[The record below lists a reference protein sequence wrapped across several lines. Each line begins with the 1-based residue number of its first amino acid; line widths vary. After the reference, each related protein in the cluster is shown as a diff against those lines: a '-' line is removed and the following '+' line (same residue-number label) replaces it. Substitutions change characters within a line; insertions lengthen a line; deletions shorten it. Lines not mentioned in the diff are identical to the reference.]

1 MKNFLV
7 RLLAG
12 VAIPAA
18 ITSSLFSSNALSQKI
33 SPAKALERPYVIE
46 IIKPD
51 GTKDT
56 EVNGISKETDPFLIS
71 ETVVAKPFKED
82 KFTAFPSPQMG
93 IGGKITLYR
102 APDYKVK
109 DGKKDLVFRSWS
121 NTVGDLLAENDI
133 ELGQDDKINFSASTQ
148 LELNMEISIIRVA
161 KTTLIQT
168 ESIPFTTTKR
178 NDPNLDQGK
187 TKVEQAG
194 KTGKKN
200 LFYLVTREDGVE
212 VSRVLQKT
220 EVAEEPVTEKLII
233 GTKPVITVRCKF
245 NDIVAEAAA
254 KYLVNPNALCTLMMK
269 ESNGNTGSIS
279 GGGHLGLFQYTS
291 GFWADASAKAGF
303 AGASWQDAR
312 AQIFTTAWAISHG
325 QRGRWP

>member
-18 ITSSLFSSNALSQKI
+18 ITSSLFSSNVLSQTPS
-33 SPAKALERPYVIE
+33 SPVERPYVVE
-46 IIKPD
+46 VIKSD
-51 GTKDT
+51 GTKDN
-56 EVNGISKETDPFLIS
+56 EVSGISKETDPFLIS
-71 ETVVAKPFKED
+71 EAVGAKPYKED

-102 APDYKVK
+102 APDYRIK
-109 DGKKDLVFRSWS
+109 DGKKDFVFRSWS
-121 NTVGDLLAENDI
+121 STVGDLLTENSI
-133 ELGQDDKINFSASTQ
+133 ELGQDDKINFSASTP
-148 LELNMEISIIRVA
+148 LELNMDINIIRVA
-161 KTTLIQT
+161 KTTVIQS
-168 ESIPFTTTKR
+168 ESIPFTTTKK

-254 KYLVNPNALCTLMMK
+254 KYSVDPNALCTLMMK
-269 ESNGNTGSIS
+269 ESNGNTGSVS
-279 GGGHLGLFQYTS
+279 GGGHLGLFQYTD
-291 GFWADASAKAGF
+291 GFWKDASAKAGF
-303 AGASWQDAR
+303 ADASWQDAR
-312 AQIFTTAWAISHG
+312 AQIFTTAWAFSHG